1 MKSLS
6 NVPMP
11 SLYIPHEHCYL
22 WQTKLVGLH
31 LASDLTIAISYFSI
45 SLALFYFAQKRT
57 DLPFNWIF
65 QLFAAFI
72 LLGGTT
78 HLLEIWTL
86 WHPDYWLSGITKA
99 MTAAAS
105 AYTAVV
111 LVTLIPQALT
121 LPSLA
126 QLETSN
132 QALQQQ
138 IHNRELAEAQIQQLN
153 KELETRV
160 TERTKELAASMLQ
173 VRDLAERMTLA
184 TDAARIGTYDW
195 NLITQKITWNNY
207 YATLLGYLPET
218 TAADSY
224 QAWERRVA
232 PGELPRVKA
241 ALELARDTQTDY
253 SEEYRIVWDDGS
265 SHWIEAFGRFYYD
278 SDGQPVR
285 MTGVITDITE
295 RIQSESD
302 IRESEEQFRATFEQ
316 AAVGVAHVSL
326 TGQWLRIN
334 QKFCGIIGYTEAELL
349 DSTFQDITHPKDLSA
364 DLEYV
369 RQLLAGDIQTYTME
383 KRYIH
388 KLGQIV
394 WVNLTVS
401 MRRDALNAPIH
412 FISVVE
418 KIDDRKWAEFALK
431 EQAIELAKTAT
442 LVKQRNQDLDQF
454 AHIVSHDLKAPLR
467 AIANLSTWIE
477 EDLEEGISS
486 ETREHL
492 KLMRSRVHRMEG
504 LVNGLLDYARVG
516 STQASL
522 TTFAIEDLLAEI
534 IDSLSL
540 PASFIIVLPT
550 NLPVITT
557 NYLLLSQVFANL
569 LSNACKHHDR
579 SNGQIRVTAKPQ
591 GDIWTFTVA
600 DDGPGIAPENQER
613 VFGIFQ
619 TLADD
624 HKQENTGIGLSI
636 VKKIVESQGGKI
648 ILESEIGIGTT
659 FQFTWIANSG

>member
-1 MKSLS
+1 MTSLVS
-6 NVPMP
+6 VLTP
-11 SLYIPHEHCYL
+11 SLYIPHGHCYL
-22 WQTKLVGLH
+22 WQTELVGLH
-31 LASDLTIAISYFSI
+31 LASDLLIAIAYFSI
-45 SLALFYFAQKRT
+45 SLTLFYFIQKRV

-72 LLGGTT
+72 ILCGTT
-78 HLLEIWTL
+78 HLLEVWTL
-86 WHPDYWLSGITKA
+86 WHPDYWLSGTTKA
-99 MTAAAS
+99 MTAAVS

-111 LVTLIPQALT
+111 LVKLVPKVLT
-121 LPSLA
+121 LPSPA

-138 IHNRELAEAQIQQLN
+138 IHDRELAEAQIQQLN
-153 KELETRV
+153 EELEIRV
-160 TERTKELAASMLQ
+160 AERTKELAASMLQ

-184 TDAARIGTYDW
+184 TNAAQIGTYDW
-195 NLITQKITWNNY
+195 NLVTQKIIWNDY

-218 TAADSY
+218 MAADSY
-224 QAWERRVA
+224 QAWECHVA
-232 PGELPRVKA
+232 PEDLPRVKA
-241 ALELARDTQTDY
+241 ALELARDNQTDY
-253 SEEYRIVWDDGS
+253 SEEYRIIWDDGS

-278 SDGQPVR
+278 SDGQAVR
-285 MTGVITDITE
+285 MTGVINDITE
-295 RIQSESD
+295 RIQVESD

-316 AAVGVAHVSL
+316 AAVGIAHVAL
-326 TGQWLRIN
+326 TGQWLRVN
-334 QKFCGIIGYTEAELL
+334 QKLCDIIGYTEAELL
-349 DSTFQDITHPKDLSA
+349 GSTFQDITYPEDLSV

-369 RQLLAGDIQTYTME
+369 NQLLAEYIQTYTME

-388 KLGQIV
+388 KLGRIV

-401 MRRDALNAPIH
+401 VRRDALNEPIH

-418 KIDDRKWAEFALK
+418 EIDDRKRTEFALE
-431 EQAIELAKTAT
+431 EQAIKLAKTAN

-454 AHIVSHDLKAPLR
+454 AYIVSHDLKAPLR

-477 EDLEEGISS
+477 EDLEEEISS

-492 KLMRSRVHRMEG
+492 ELMRSRVYRMEV

-522 TTFAIEDLLAEI
+522 TTFAVEDLLAEI
-534 IDSLSL
+534 IDSLSP
-540 PASFIIVLPT
+540 PASFIIALPT
-550 NLPVITT
+550 NLPTITT

-579 SNGQIRVTAKPQ
+579 TDGQIQVIAQLQ
-591 GDIWTFTVA
+591 GEIWTFAVA
-600 DDGPGIAPENQER
+600 DDGPGISLENQER

-624 HKQENTGIGLSI
+624 NKQENTGIGLSI
-636 VKKIVESQGGKI
+636 VKKIVESQGGNIIIESKI
-648 ILESEIGIGTT
+648 GTGTT